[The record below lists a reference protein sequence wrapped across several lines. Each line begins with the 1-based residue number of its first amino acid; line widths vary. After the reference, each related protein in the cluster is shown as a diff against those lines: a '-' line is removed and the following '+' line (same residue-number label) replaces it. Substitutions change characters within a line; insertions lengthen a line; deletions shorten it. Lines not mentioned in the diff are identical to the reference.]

1 MVTFGKLSTISCEMR
16 RKKIKVKKETTYF
29 RCRKEVE
36 NGTTCTECTE
46 MEWSE

>member
-16 RKKIKVKKETTYF
+16 RKKIKVKKETTF

-36 NGTTCTECTE
+36 KGTFQKYET
-46 MEWSE
+46 